1 MAAEAVVIPGGIL
14 NDTVILGILV
24 VLGMIIIYLII
35 REVRIMKTAN
45 RTIELELE
53 KDKLKLLQ
61 QHEAAKTFPFTRLSS
76 EQIGDIRKVEDEIGV
91 LETNIFAKEKLLET
105 RLTRLEQL
113 VKGRKL
119 DNLLGN
125 VSEQEKKVK

>member
-1 MAAEAVVIPGGIL
+1 MAAEVVVAQSGLIT
-14 NDTVILGILV
+14 DTVILGILV
-24 VLGMIIIYLII
+24 VLGMVVIYLII

-61 QHEAAKTFPFTRLSS
+61 QHEAQKTFPFTRLSQ
-76 EQIGDIRKVEDEIGV
+76 EQIGEIRQVEDEITT
-91 LETNIFAKEKLLET
+91 LETNIYAKEKLLET
-105 RLTRLEQL
+105 RLTRLEDL

-119 DNLLGN
+119 DNLLDN
-125 VSEQEKKVK
+125 VNEQEKKVK

>member
-61 QHEAAKTFPFTRLSS
+61 QHEAAKSFPFTRLSS
-76 EQIGDIRKVEDEIGV
+76 EQIGDIRQVEDEIGV

-125 VSEQEKKVK
+125 VNEQEKKVK